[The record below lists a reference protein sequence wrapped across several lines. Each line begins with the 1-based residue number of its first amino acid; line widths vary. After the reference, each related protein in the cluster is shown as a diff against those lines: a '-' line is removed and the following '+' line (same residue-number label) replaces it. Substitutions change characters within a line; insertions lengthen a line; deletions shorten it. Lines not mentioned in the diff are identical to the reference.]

1 MIRTIITPVTET
13 VSFNVPKEYIGKK
26 VELIAFT
33 LNDTFELFED
43 KEMLLTH
50 YASEKTLAKDWLTLE
65 EDNAWKSL

>member
-1 MIRTIITPVTET
+1 MIRTIITAVTET